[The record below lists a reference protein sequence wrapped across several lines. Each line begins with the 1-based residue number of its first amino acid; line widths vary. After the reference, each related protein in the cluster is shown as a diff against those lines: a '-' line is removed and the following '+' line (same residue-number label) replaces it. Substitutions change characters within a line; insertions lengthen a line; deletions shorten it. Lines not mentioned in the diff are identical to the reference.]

1 MVTHTYHQ
9 DGKSAMEIAEQC
21 GNQDIITIF
30 RRHTTT
36 TTGNVIVISVDSY
49 GTCIKNAVLFSH
61 VIMHIVHTPHH
72 L

>member
-1 MVTHTYHQ
+1 
-9 DGKSAMEIAEQC
+9 MEIAEQC

-36 TTGNVIVISVDSY
+36 TTGNVIVISV
-49 GTCIKNAVLFSH
+49 LFSY